1 MLTSQSCMTDQGQ
14 QTRLRLLLHIAP
26 GETVTRQQLMERSG
40 LSYQQVR
47 RQAKNLCVEGL
58 LYSHLEDGKR
68 VYSFGKN
75 FTVPELYRPYTP
87 R

>member
-1 MLTSQSCMTDQGQ
+1 MQHLTTDQGA
-14 QTRLRLLLHIAP
+14 QTRSHLLRHIAP

-58 LYSHLEDGKR
+58 LYSYLENGKR

>member
-1 MLTSQSCMTDQGQ
+1 MTSIQYCITDQGA
-14 QTRLRLLLHIAP
+14 QTRSRLLRHIVP

-47 RQAKNLCVEGL
+47 RQTRNLCVEGL

-68 VYSFGKN
+68 MYSL
-75 FTVPELYRPYTP
+75 V
-87 R
+87 